1 MRWGSIRCAL
11 AWALSVLLQACA
23 AGPVA
28 SSGLLPSTGWVPEGT
43 PGVVFLRDQRRA
55 EPESSEARRA
65 EVECALAR
73 AWGLVRGVEEEGARV
88 ELRFWAQDG
97 ALTLLSHRTLEGQ
110 GRAGPVDERAFV
122 SGLRRLVAS
131 YVGERTGEV
140 VFTLHRQRSDWRV
153 DFRGT
158 SDVPR
163 PPEAKT
169 QPVRREGV
177 AVETY
182 AAITR
187 VAEQMARLS
196 GGPSGREASFTAT
209 VTLDDDGVSGWA
221 AGPHDGTGRELD
233 PSARERLQGEI
244 LLALLPFT
252 HGVGPREV
260 RLTLRGVLRPGE
272 PGVSWRVSEAE
283 TLHAD
288 PPVGEDADLIAEYRA
303 LHESILR
310 EWREEVEDSGRLAL
324 RVGAEELAF
333 WVIGGMVAHGAGAVL
348 EAVAPRLIK
357 ILLRGGAKARGWLNT
372 LFQRLP
378 GAEREAFKAL
388 WEKVDLRGAR
398 PLAKAEERELRMLA
412 KRLEELVEA
421 PLNNDEKRRLRSAA
435 REEFLKSRP
444 ELARLLVDSKDVLY
458 PIHHRRPLEYAQ
470 LFPGEDINALKNLTA
485 VGGDVHSSIN
495 AVWTSFR
502 PVRGAASAVDVDGV
516 VAVVDRHFARWYNV
530 AYDKSSASALAE
542 AEAAALA
549 EVQSLVARLG
559 TQR

>member
-1 MRWGSIRCAL
+1 MRWEGIRSAL
-11 AWALSVLLQACA
+11 AWGLAVLLQACA

-28 SSGLLPSTGWVPEGT
+28 SGGLLPSTAWAPEGT
-43 PGVVFLRDQRRA
+43 PGVVFLREQRRA
-55 EPESSEARRA
+55 EPELSEARRA

-73 AWGLVRGVEEEGARV
+73 AWGLVRGVDEVGAQV

-97 ALTLLSHRTLEGQ
+97 ALTLLSHCTLEGE
-110 GRAGPVDERAFV
+110 GHAEPVDERAFV
-122 SGLRRLVAS
+122 SSLRRLVAS
-131 YVGERTGEV
+131 YVGERTGAV

-177 AVETY
+177 AVDTY

-187 VAEQMARLS
+187 VAEQMARLL

-209 VTLDDDGVSGWA
+209 VALDDDGVSGWE
-221 AGPHDGTGRELD
+221 AGPHAGTGRELGS
-233 PSARERLQGEI
+233 SAWARLQEELI
-244 LLALLPFT
+244 QALLPFT

-260 RLTLRGVLRPGE
+260 RLMLRGVLRPGE
-272 PGVSWRVSEAE
+272 SVASWRVVEAE
-283 TLHAD
+283 TLHAG
-288 PPVGEDADLIAEYRA
+288 PTGGGDADLIAEYRA

-333 WVIGGMVAHGAGAVL
+333 WVIGGVVAHGAGAVL
-348 EAVAPRLIK
+348 EAVAPRLIR

-388 WEKVDLRGAR
+388 WEKVDLRSAR
-398 PLAKAEERELRMLA
+398 PLAKAEEREL
-412 KRLEELVEA
+412 VDA

-444 ELARLLVDSKDVLY
+444 ELARLLVPLSA
-458 PIHHRRPLEYAQ
+458 PFEERRVPR
-470 LFPGEDINALKNLTA
+470 T
-485 VGGDVHSSIN
+485 
-495 AVWTSFR
+495 
-502 PVRGAASAVDVDGV
+502 
-516 VAVVDRHFARWYNV
+516 
-530 AYDKSSASALAE
+530 
-542 AEAAALA
+542 
-549 EVQSLVARLG
+549 
-559 TQR
+559 